1 MASASAITIMKNDGT
16 TAVIYNVVAASG
28 GDKSPAVFRSTSSV
42 GTPGQ
47 QPELRIWSANNGA
60 NTGRKIV
67 AEYTFPKVYTDSTTS
82 LTKVLNRANIQVSAL
97 LPLEMDAATANEFGA
112 QFGNLMASVLI
123 KGALQTGYAPT

>member
-1 MASASAITIMKNDGT
+1 MASATAITIKKNDGVT
-16 TAVIYNVVAASG
+16 DVIYNVIAASG
-28 GDKSPAVFRSTSSV
+28 GDKSPAVFRSTSSI

-67 AEYTFPKVYTDSTTS
+67 AEFTFPKVYTDTTTS
-82 LTKVLNRANIQVSAL
+82 LTKVQNRGNIQVSGL

-112 QFGNLMASVLI
+112 QFGNLMASILI
-123 KGALQTGYAPT
+123 KSAFQTGYAAT